1 MMNSTFSAQLSWILV
16 VLLLSPVLVNS
27 QGSPFQPRPRDD
39 CEVVDLIFILDR
51 SWSLRSPENFQKE
64 LSFVADVVSVLDF
77 SKSRVSVITFSDD
90 ADLNIQFN
98 EYRTLSSFQNA
109 VRTLPWVGGNT
120 YTHKAIEMML
130 GEYKNHI
137 QTRAGITTIGVV
149 ITDGG
154 STDPYKLE
162 DVVKV
167 VHNDRIEM
175 YAIGVGDEVN
185 QQELE
190 MLATGFDHVYLL
202 NDLNS
207 LSTIQD
213 KLVGRFCRGT
223 PAPTQAPPSD
233 FTDCSKPVDLVF
245 VLDSSWS
252 LMAATNFLKE
262 LKFVTEVVNALSDN
276 MGQSRISVITFSDDA
291 EMSIPLTMFTSKRDF
306 VNKVL
311 NLPWVGG
318 NTYTDKA
325 LEMMYKQFDSIRVP
339 GRRSVGVV
347 ITDGGSTNPFRT
359 QSVIKKVKQR
369 GITMFAIGV
378 GMSINQEE
386 LQMMASDP
394 VSDHKFLVDD
404 LDALQMLRSTIVSR
418 LCPGRSTR
426 PPICE
431 SDPADIFF
439 IVDKSSSLQ
448 SQENFN
454 KELSFIARI
463 IDSIIVGTGRDDSR
477 VGLISFST
485 NASLSFG
492 LSAYTTNDAVKDAL
506 LREKF
511 TTGDTYT
518 HKAFNIMLE
527 QFRNTARRDP
537 RVKKIGFIV
546 TDGQST
552 DPNTLKQYIEQVKAT
567 NIEMY
572 AVGCCEKSGA
582 GDFDSEE
589 LNMMASKPSN
599 VFHVDDLDDL
609 RTISVELNLKRC
621 RNQK

>member
-1 MMNSTFSAQLSWILV
+1 MMNSAFSAQISWILV
-16 VLLLSPVLVNS
+16 VLLLSPVLVIS
-27 QGSPFQPRPRDD
+27 QDQPFLPRSRDE

-109 VRTLPWVGGNT
+109 IRTLPWVGGNT

-130 GEYKNHI
+130 SEYNSHI
-137 QTRAGITTIGVV
+137 QTRAGITTIGVI

-185 QQELE
+185 RQELE
-190 MLATGFDHVYLL
+190 MLATGYDHVFLL

-233 FTDCSKPVDLVF
+233 L
-245 VLDSSWS
+245 
-252 LMAATNFLKE
+252 
-262 LKFVTEVVNALSDN
+262 
-276 MGQSRISVITFSDDA
+276 
-291 EMSIPLTMFTSKRDF
+291 
-306 VNKVL
+306 
-311 NLPWVGG
+311 
-318 NTYTDKA
+318 
-325 LEMMYKQFDSIRVP
+325 
-339 GRRSVGVV
+339 
-347 ITDGGSTNPFRT
+347 
-359 QSVIKKVKQR
+359 
-369 GITMFAIGV
+369 
-378 GMSINQEE
+378 
-386 LQMMASDP
+386 
-394 VSDHKFLVDD
+394 
-404 LDALQMLRSTIVSR
+404 
-418 LCPGRSTR
+418 
-426 PPICE
+426 CE

-454 KELSFIARI
+454 KELTFIARI

-492 LSAYTTNDAVKDAL
+492 LSAYTTNDAVKSAV

-552 DPNTLKQYIEQVKAT
+552 DPNTLKQYIEQVKST
-567 NIEMY
+567 DIEMY

-621 RNQK
+621 RDQK